1 MIMKTNLKEW
11 IKPIQDQLLQII
23 KKLPWGTLLIKVF
36 DLMTSSKP
44 PEPLIGL
51 YEVLEYEST
60 LELKNSSGSRATF
73 SKRQKVRYLQD
84 NIIAYQDQAWGDGQI
99 LLGYRCTPGVA
110 VDRYPLGHKTMVL
123 ISLREMKSKNSIDEF
138 HIVWGINNG
147 FLQTEEQW
155 ETEISHPTRR
165 VKINI
170 LFPKSRGPE
179 KITVI
184 ESGQQ
189 RSSPLPNDSIRRL
202 PDGHWLA
209 SWEIVAP
216 RIHERYVLKWTW

>member
-1 MIMKTNLKEW
+1 MTMKPYLKEW
-11 IKPIQDQLLQII
+11 IKLIQEQLLQII
-23 KKLPWGTLLIKVF
+23 KKLPWGTLLIKLFEQV
-36 DLMTSSKP
+36 TSLKS
-44 PEPLIGL
+44 PEKLQGL

-60 LELKNSSGSRATF
+60 LELKTRSGSRATF
-73 SKRQKVRYLQD
+73 CKRQKVRYLQD

-138 HIVWGINNG
+138 HIVWGIHNG

-179 KITVI
+179 KIKVI

-189 RSSPLPNDSIRRL
+189 RSSSLPNDNIRRL
-202 PDGHWLA
+202 PDGQWLA
-209 SWEIVAP
+209 SWEIATP